1 MKAKQPVEDLIQ
13 RRLRSLGL
21 SGLGASFLEALA
33 PLAPVGAQLAYVL
46 DPMIASQPG
55 SWLAQMG
62 SLLEQPDNVD
72 ALIRRLREEPE

>member
-1 MKAKQPVEDLIQ
+1 MKAEQPVEDFIL

-33 PLAPVGAQLAYVL
+33 PLAPVGAQLAYML
-46 DPMIASQPG
+46 DPMFARQPG
-55 SWLAQMG
+55 SLLAQLG
-62 SLLEQPDNVD
+62 RLLEQPEDVD